1 MANRQRFSARD
12 GGSMRPVLGS
22 IMARP
27 PETAWRVVAFAAAA
41 FMVGFFLSNLFHGT
55 PLFSTLW
62 NSMVA
67 MVSWVCP
74 ALLVI
79 AVFGAGDSWGAVRE
93 LLRPSEDAK
102 AMERAAAVLRF
113 AGGLS
118 VGVSVIGISCVM
130 IVSANNLGSMDSEAF
145 GRVVPFVFLCLLYA
159 MIVAVGSFAAN
170 TLLLRRADMVREDLA
185 ELGVDDRQNNQRKAA

>member
-1 MANRQRFSARD
+1 MNPSRS
-12 GGSMRPVLGS
+12 GLGS

-27 PETAWRVVAFAAAA
+27 PETAWRVVAFAASA
-41 FMVGFFLSNLFHGT
+41 FMVGFFISNLFHGT

-67 MVSWVCP
+67 MVAWVCP
-74 ALLVI
+74 ALLVV

-93 LLRPSEDAK
+93 LLRPSQDAK
-102 AMERAAAVLRF
+102 SMERAAAVLRF

-130 IVSANNLGSMDSEAF
+130 IVSAHNLGSMDSEVF

-159 MIVAVGSFAAN
+159 MIVAVGSFAGN
-170 TLLLRRADMVREDLA
+170 TLLTRRADMLREDLSERTGTDQA
-185 ELGVDDRQNNQRKAA
+185 QAPQRKAA